1 MTADRRSFLA
11 RVTGAL
17 ALLATGTAPASATHG
32 RRDAVRRSA
41 FPAPAR
47 DEWDDSWLDRLT
59 TGHRQIFDVPGH
71 LSGGAL
77 FYVNNYLRG
86 LEASGLPADDMQA
99 VLGLHGNAPIL
110 GMRDDLW
117 AKYKLG
123 EMFRANDPRTREPA
137 VRNAW
142 LVADDPAA
150 PSAAWTVTALQA
162 RNVAVIVCNN
172 SLRGLAST
180 LARQHG
186 GTADDVRAELVAGL
200 APGVIPVPAMVAAIH
215 RAQLKGCTYV
225 YAGLAQPPER

>member
-1 MTADRRSFLA
+1 MPPSRRSFLA
-11 RVTGAL
+11 RLSGAMAAL
-17 ALLATGTAPASATHG
+17 AIRPSASPPL
-32 RRDAVRRSA
+32 RQS
-41 FPAPAR
+41 P
-47 DEWDDSWLDRLT
+47 WDDSWLDRLT
-59 TGHRQIFDVPGH
+59 TGHKQIFDVPGH
-71 LSGGAL
+71 LNGGAL

-86 LEASGLPADDMQA
+86 LAESGIPADDMQA
-99 VLGLHGNAPIL
+99 VLGLHGSAPIL
-110 GMRDDLW
+110 GMKDELW

-123 EMFRANDPRTREPA
+123 EMFRANDPKTREPA

-150 PSAAWTVTALQA
+150 ASAAWTVTALQA

-186 GTADDVRAELVAGL
+186 GTPEERRDELVAGL

-215 RAQLKGCTYV
+215 RAQLKGCSYI